1 MPFSLFS
8 HPGGVW
14 KGASKTIVFSRS
26 MNASRYDVIWPT
38 PSETAA
44 GSMPLG
50 NGDLGLNVW
59 VEPNGDL
66 RFYIGKTDAWG
77 DHSNLLKVGRVCVR
91 ILDAEGAPLLVDPE
105 HFRWRLA
112 LEEGAIRVTT
122 SKGEVRLWVDAHH
135 PKIHVL
141 AEADGALQAEVQIQP
156 WRLEK
161 REIKGG
167 EAHGLP
173 TGLASDQPRPEEKK
187 YYTFPDTIVAMEGPQ
202 LVWYHHN
209 QESNWRKNLELQ
221 GLGDF
226 ATTQQDPL
234 LHRTFGGW
242 VEGENLAKRDEQTL
256 VTAQPTERLACSVT
270 VLTEQVDDPATWLG
284 DIQQLAQ
291 DAPTATD
298 VPAWQ
303 AHVAWWKGFWERS
316 YIHLIGGQEA
326 FNISQG
332 YALQRFMNA
341 CSGRGAYPIKFNGSI
356 FTVDWNFQEEN
367 FDADYRRWGPGY
379 WHQNTR
385 LPYWSMLYSGD
396 YEMMRPYFALYRN
409 AVPLLQERCRKFCG
423 HEGGFFSETMNFWG
437 AYLDHNYGEP
447 EQRDEGLEPY
457 LPQNGYIRRHNSSG
471 IELVY
476 HACLFYQHTGD
487 DTFLTETLL
496 PLAEAVIDYY
506 DLHYPRQ
513 DGKIR
518 FTPAQVIEQ
527 WWSAE
532 NPLPEIVGLR
542 AALPALL
549 LLPAELIPAERR
561 TQWQR
566 LLDELPPVPLRELGG
581 KTCFAPA
588 ETWVDEPKNQENPE
602 LYAIFPYHLCG
613 VDSDDVEVGR
623 ESFYK
628 RVYQHDMGWAQ
639 DGMQAALLGMTS
651 SARHSVVPRLTT
663 KSSYAR
669 FPSFWGPS
677 FDWIPDQDQGGSA
690 AHALQLMLL
699 QRRGDKLFSFA
710 AWPQEWGV
718 EFRLHASAGTVVE
731 GRYQPGQAPEAKV
744 ISTDD
749 ASFDLHLPETI
760 TNEDR

>member
-1 MPFSLFS
+1 
-8 HPGGVW
+8 
-14 KGASKTIVFSRS
+14 

-66 RFYIGKTDAWG
+66 RFYIGKTDAWA
-77 DHSNLLKVGRVCVR
+77 DHSNLLKVGRICVR
-91 ILDAEGAPLLVDPE
+91 ILDAEGAPLLVDPD

-135 PKIHVL
+135 PQIHLL
-141 AEADGALQAEVQIQP
+141 AEGQGELTAEVLVQP

-167 EAHGLP
+167 EAHGLSISE
-173 TGLASDQPRPEEKK
+173 GQLS
-187 YYTFPDTIVAMEGPQ
+187 TFPDTVASLEGNQ
-202 LVWYHHN
+202 LAWYHHN
-209 QESNWRKNLELQ
+209 IESSWRANLEQQ
-221 GLGDF
+221 GLDDF
-226 ATTQQDPL
+226 AASHPDPL
-234 LHRTFGGW
+234 LHRTFGGL
-242 VEGENLAKRDEQTL
+242 VQGENLAKRDDLTL
-256 VTAQPTERLACSVT
+256 VTQQPSQKIAASVT
-270 VLTEQVDDPATWLG
+270 VLTEQVDDPATWVS
-284 DIQQLAQ
+284 DVQQIAAK
-291 DAPTATD
+291 APAATD
-298 VPAWQ
+298 EAAWQ
-303 AHVAWWKGFWERS
+303 EHLSWWQAFWERS
-316 YIHLIGGQEA
+316 YIHLTGGQEA

-356 FTVDWNFQEEN
+356 FTVDWNYQEEN
-367 FDADYRRWGPGY
+367 YDADYRRWGPGY

-396 YEMMRPYFALYRN
+396 YEMMRPYFALYRR
-409 AVPLLQERCRKFCG
+409 ALPLVQERCRKYCG
-423 HEGGFFSETMNFWG
+423 HEGGFFSETMSFWG
-437 AYLDHNYGEP
+437 AYLSHNYADKGH
-447 EQRDEGLEPY
+447 RDEGLEPY

-471 IELVY
+471 IEVAY

-487 DTFLTETLL
+487 DEFLQETLL
-496 PLAEAVIDYY
+496 PLAEAVVDYY

-532 NPLPEIVGLR
+532 NPLPEIAGLR
-542 AALPALL
+542 ALLPALL
-549 LLPAELIPAERR
+549 DLPEASVSAERR

-566 LLDELPPVPLRELGG
+566 LFEELPPVPLHEKDG

-588 ETWVDEPKNQENPE
+588 ETWVDKPMNQENPE

-613 VDSDDVEVGR
+613 VDSEDVEVGR

-628 RVYQHDMGWAQ
+628 RVYTHDMGWAQ

-651 SARHSVVPRLTT
+651 SARYSVVPRLTT
-663 KSSYAR
+663 KSAYVR

-699 QRRGDKLFSFA
+699 QRRGDQLFSFA

-718 EFRLHASAGTVVE
+718 TFRLHASAGTVVE
-731 GRYQPGQAPEAKV
+731 GSYQPGEAPQAKV
-744 ISTDD
+744 VAADG
-749 ASFDLHLPETI
+749 ASFDLHVPEAI